1 MAPALTVGALVS
13 RVKVS
18 VSETALVTPPV
29 SVCRT
34 VTDFAPSPLRVR
46 LVPWPSVQVVS
57 PLVLYSQLAP
67 SSRPLTLTVPAL
79 VTPSVRLEPLSLA
92 NAIDNL
98 AGATAVT
105 SACSSASV
113 STPEPLSSDAAI
125 AACTAA
131 RLEV

>member
-1 MAPALTVGALVS
+1 M
-13 RVKVS
+13 
-18 VSETALVTPPV
+18 
-29 SVCRT
+29 
-34 VTDFAPSPLRVR
+34 TDFAPSPLRVR
-46 LVPWPSVQVVS
+46 LVPWPEVQVVP

-67 SSRPLTLTVPAL
+67 SSRSITLMV
-79 VTPSVRLEPLSLA
+79 PSVVAPSLLLEPLSLA

-113 STPEPLSSDAAI
+113 STPEPLSFDAAI

-131 RLEV
+131 RLDV